1 MNASRRDH
9 WCTNYYFHFTENRKL
24 QFRKIWK
31 ASQVVHACNPSIP
44 GDWSRRTII
53 LGPVGQFSTLLREN
67 LSQHEKFKRA
77 VDVAQV
83 KVYSPKLWGKKK
95 KKIGELGDQ
104 LWDRTQLTE
113 PGEEQLL
120 SREYSQIPREFHS
133 TSQPCI
139 PSSSGSEFAGAGR
152 SSAGCLGAT
161 LSGRGLSVSKWW
173 IKFNEHS
180 LLRHLS
186 LLSILHDFYYW
197 LRILSSSLIFFLQ
210 RRSSI
215 FHLFSFIVNALFQF
229 TY

>member
-95 KKIGELGDQ
+95 KDWGISQAINSETELNWQNPEKSSYYRESTARSRVSFTALLNLAHLAARDQSLQEQGEALLGV
-104 LWDRTQLTE
+104 WE
-113 PGEEQLL
+113 P
-120 SREYSQIPREFHS
+120 PW
-133 TSQPCI
+133 
-139 PSSSGSEFAGAGR
+139 AAV
-152 SSAGCLGAT
+152 ACL
-161 LSGRGLSVSKWW
+161 
-173 IKFNEHS
+173 FQNDE
-180 LLRHLS
+180 LS
-186 LLSILHDFYYW
+186 LMNI
-197 LRILSSSLIFFLQ
+197 RSLDI
-210 RRSSI
+210 SP
-215 FHLFSFIVNALFQF
+215 
-229 TY
+229 Y